1 MIWLVLGI
9 FTLGFRHGFDP
20 DHVAALTDIAGSE
33 PFRARAFML
42 STMYAV
48 GHATMVLTLGLALA
62 IVGFEL
68 PDTGRLVGATLVLMG
83 GYVLWQ
89 VARGRPATSRAGLL
103 HRGLRALRRRLRP
116 AVAVEH
122 EHPHYHTGAHG
133 HTHADAGAAH
143 AAAASVAVTH
153 SHRHRHE
160 GLSGPYGPLA
170 VVGVGLVHGLGVE
183 TPTQVLALAS
193 GVGALP
199 PFLIGLFLGNTV
211 VAAAATGTLT
221 VRRLRVLNLFV
232 ALFSLMIGIAY
243 LWGTEPFLSW

>member
-1 MIWLVLGI
+1 MLGI

-48 GHATMVLTLGLALA
+48 GHAAMVLTLGFALA
-62 IVGFEL
+62 IAGFEL

-89 VARGRPATSRAGLL
+89 VARGRPAESRAGLV
-103 HRGLRALRRRLRP
+103 HRGLRAIRHRLRP
-116 AVAVEH
+116 TVAVEH
-122 EHPHYHTGAHG
+122 EHRHDHAGRHD
-133 HTHADAGAAH
+133 HTHADVGAAE
-143 AAAASVAVTH
+143 AAAASVTVAH

-160 GLSGPYGPLA
+160 GLSGSYGPFA

-193 GVGALP
+193 GVWALP
-199 PFLIGLFLGNTV
+199 PFLIGLVLGNTV

-221 VRRLRVLNLFV
+221 VRRLRALNLFV
-232 ALFSLMIGIAY
+232 ALFSLMIGSAY
-243 LWGTEPFLSW
+243 LLGAEPLVSW

>member
-1 MIWLVLGI
+1 VLGI

-33 PFRARAFML
+33 PFRARAFVL

-48 GHATMVLTLGLALA
+48 GHALMVLTLGLALA
-62 IVGFEL
+62 IGDFEL
-68 PDTGRLVGATLVLMG
+68 PDTGRLVGATLLLMG

-89 VARGRPATSRAGLL
+89 VGRGRPAESRARLL
-103 HRGLRALRRRLRP
+103 HRGLRAVRHRLRP
-116 AVAVEH
+116 TVAVEH
-122 EHPHYHTGAHG
+122 EHPHDHTGRHG
-133 HTHADAGAAH
+133 HAHALAEHGAADAPTAA
-143 AAAASVAVTH
+143 VTVTH

-160 GLSGPYGPLA
+160 GLSGSYGPMA

-193 GVGALP
+193 GASALP

-211 VAAAATGTLT
+211 VAATATGTLT
-221 VRRLRVLNLFV
+221 VRRLRALNVFV
-232 ALFSLMIGIAY
+232 ALFSLLIGSAY
-243 LWGTEPFLSW
+243 LLGTEPFLSW